1 MFIEIDCC
9 SYECS
14 SRWFDVLEWLW
25 ICMKSKST
33 VDKFLW
39 LIWFR
44 NCRRCL
50 LESRDSQC
58 RNYGNQLHTRLRLG
72 ITRCESE
79 PHSRPLTAPAETT
92 VASPVATRN
101 QTMMNRDHHYDS
113 QPAVATRNLRLW
125 LVTGPWQTETIGCDS
140 RSPVASRDH
149 HLHAHCWAFTVTG
162 PIYWAQWFDLWAVYQ
177 WTCMYL
183 LFGPIENLDCF
194 IIGLLISLGRVLL
207 DLDKWITHAMS
218 YLLTCV
224 HVCHDYTWLLYT
236 CYTRTWLV

>member
-33 VDKFLW
+33 VDEFLW

-79 PHSRPLTAPAETT
+79 PHSRPLTAPAGTT

-101 QTMMNRDHHYDS
+101 QTMMNRDLHCDS
-113 QPAVATRNLRLW
+113 QPAVATRNLRLR
-125 LVTGPWQTETIGCDS
+125 LEIS
-140 RSPVASRDH
+140 VASRDH
-149 HLHAHCWAFTVTG
+149 HYAYTVG
-162 PIYWAQWFDLWAVYQ
+162 PSLSRAQWFDLWTIA
-177 WTCMYL
+177 
-183 LFGPIENLDCF
+183 
-194 IIGLLISLGRVLL
+194 IGLLQAQLIWAG
-207 DLDKWITHAMS
+207 H
-218 YLLTCV
+218 
-224 HVCHDYTWLLYT
+224 
-236 CYTRTWLV
+236 